1 MERPSPP
8 PHPRLTLTSP
18 LRFPHTARRWR
29 SGAPTV
35 NSHPGSQRSCQS
47 SQCVRGLSGRHYTH
61 HFRPSI
67 SSVLHLPLP
76 SQKPLHHVQLST
88 EPPVICIHPVLLRSD
103 QEICRHYH
111 KSLSGQLLNCKFFF
125 FFFVLKAVSPQKN
138 TLILHFA
145 CVCFFKGG
153 KKRYF
158 LCFLISLR
166 LLKQNWLF

>member
-8 PHPRLTLTSP
+8 LTSP

-76 SQKPLHHVQLST
+76 SLKPLHHVQLST

-103 QEICRHYH
+103 QEIGRHYH
-111 KSLSGQLLNCKFFF
+111 KSLSGQLLNCRFFIFFF
-125 FFFVLKAVSPQKN
+125 WPQSSFTTEKYIN
-138 TLILHFA
+138 SSFCM
-145 CVCFFKGG
+145 CVFFKGEN
-153 KKRYF
+153 RDF